1 MKHLIALLFVVFA
14 QTSSA
19 DQLQLLTTSLKDKLS
34 SPEATQAAI
43 AAGDKRAL
51 ICKFCHGPDGNSKK
65 SSIPNLAAQN
75 PTYVIRQLEL
85 FSSGARQNKTMNE
98 IVKVLSIK
106 DMVDIALFYSSLSVN
121 AQTSYNT
128 DLVDDGRKLF
138 EAKCFFCHGKD
149 AHGKE
154 ELPRIA
160 SQPEDYVI
168 KTLSS
173 YTSTL
178 NKRAETE
185 MSKIARTLKENEI
198 LALAAYLA
206 SLQ

>member
-1 MKHLIALLFVVFA
+1 MKYVIAALLLIFV
-14 QTSSA
+14 QTGSA
-19 DQLQLLTTSLKDKLS
+19 DVNALVAALKDKQAN
-34 SPEATQAAI
+34 PKAMQAAI
-43 AAGDKRAL
+43 EAGDKRAL

-75 PTYVIRQLEL
+75 PIYMLRQIEL
-85 FSSGARQNKTMNE
+85 FVSGERQNKTMNE
-98 IVKVLSIK
+98 IVKVLTK
-106 DMVDIALFYSSLSVN
+106 EDKLNIALFYSSLEVN
-121 AQTSYNT
+121 AQTSFDT
-128 DLVDDGRKLF
+128 ARVDQGRQIF
-138 EAKCFFCHGKD
+138 ENKCFFCHGKD

-160 SQPEDYVI
+160 SQPEEYVT

-185 MSKIARTLKENEI
+185 MSKIARSLNGEEI
-198 LALAAYLA
+198 LSLAAYLA
-206 SLQ
+206 SLP